1 MFTEQYYQGIEFSKK
16 ISKPEAIKISK
27 KLDKIS
33 NPFEPTPNTNIK
45 KILKKKFTKQYA
57 ELDLNNWRKNYG

>member
-1 MFTEQYYQGIEFSKK
+1 MKYLI
-16 ISKPEAIKISK
+16 K
-27 KLDKIS
+27 KL
-33 NPFEPTPNTNIK
+33 K

>member
-1 MFTEQYYQGIEFSKK
+1 MKHLI
-16 ISKPEAIKISK
+16 K
-27 KLDKIS
+27 KLR
-33 NPFEPTPNTNIK
+33 